1 MNHAV
6 AIVQARAGSSRLPGK
21 VLATVA
27 GRPLLAHVLDRA
39 RLIPGIDGVL
49 LATTMGDEDV
59 AVAELGAR
67 CGADVF
73 RGGEDDGLDRYYH
86 SAKLGG
92 ADPVMRL
99 TGDCPL
105 PHPQASGT

>member
-6 AIVQARAGSSRLPGK
+6 AMVQARAGSSRLPGK

-27 GRPLLAHVLDRA
+27 GRPLLAHVRDRA

-49 LATTMGDEDV
+49 LATTMADDDV

-67 CGADVF
+67 CGAEVF
-73 RGGEDDGLDRYYH
+73 RGSENDVLDRFYN
-86 SAKLGG
+86 SAKLVG

-105 PHPQASGT
+105 LDPE